1 MESKPAFAE
10 ESRSTEAVTL
20 GTYWNYFHAGAGFLS
35 LLLYFIIFMIA
46 QILFIG
52 TDYWLTLWTNAEELR
67 SLRSKSLTESNMT
80 ASILPQIFYDLG
92 LSDFNVTESSL
103 VDVLTNESN
112 LLDLNSIDE
121 VVTLSDWIKNL
132 DTNTGVYVYA
142 IIISGLF
149 LFTMIRTTYFF
160 LICMSAS
167 VKLHNKMF
175 KSIIR
180 AQLIFFDEN
189 PVGK

>member
-1 MESKPAFAE
+1 M
-10 ESRSTEAVTL
+10 
-20 GTYWNYFHAGAGFLS
+20 S